1 MWKKCTPGNRFCC
14 ICRKINHPLAL
25 RISPHKNTVGIEH
38 KVDVITI
45 FVAKSGAQLYFD
57 ESMLVVAGAGMAASK
72 TARLG
77 VIPLTTPSLAS
88 PKRIIPSTPGMTSSR
103 SSV

>member
-1 MWKKCTPGNRFCC
+1 MRAEFHAHNSAASAA
-14 ICRKINHPLAL
+14 HPLAL

-57 ESMLVVAGAGMAASK
+57 ESMLVVAGAGMAASWE
-72 TARLG
+72 
-77 VIPLTTPSLAS
+77 
-88 PKRIIPSTPGMTSSR
+88 
-103 SSV
+103 